1 MSIETA
7 ISRIDQISAML
18 APAATA
24 APAASPAAPA
34 TTGFQATLTRA
45 QAPASSAARSDA
57 PPSSYQH
64 MIEAAGRRWAV
75 DPALISAVI
84 SHESGFDPN
93 ATSPAGAAG
102 LMQLMPSTARGL
114 GVTNPY
120 DPAQSID
127 GGAHELHTQL
137 ERFGGNTR
145 LALAAYNAGAGTVEK
160 YGGIPPYPETQ
171 AYVRNVMKTYL
182 EYQRNS

>member
-1 MSIETA
+1 VSISST

-18 APAATA
+18 TPAPSTTASTTAPAA
-24 APAASPAAPA
+24 
-34 TTGFQATLTRA
+34 GFQTSLDQA
-45 QAPASSAARSDA
+45 QAPSTGTGPAAL
-57 PPSSYQH
+57 PSSYHH
-64 MIEAAGRRWAV
+64 MIESAGKRWAV

-114 GVTNPY
+114 GVANPY

-127 GGAHELHTQL
+127 GGAHELHIQL
-137 ERFGGNTR
+137 ERFGGNTK
-145 LALAAYNAGAGTVEK
+145 LALAAYNAGAGAVEQ
-160 YGGIPPYPETQ
+160 YGGVPPYPETR
-171 AYVRNVMKTYL
+171 AYVRNVMQTYL
-182 EYQRNS
+182 QYSQGSSS

>member
-1 MSIETA
+1 VSIASA
-7 ISRIDQISAML
+7 ISRIDQISAMI
-18 APAATA
+18 APV
-24 APAASPAAPA
+24 ASAAPA
-34 TTGFQATLTRA
+34 TPATGFQTTLDRA
-45 QAPASSAARSDA
+45 AASSYR
-57 PPSSYQH
+57 H
-64 MIEAAGRRWAV
+64 MIDAAGKRWAV
-75 DPALISAVI
+75 DPALIRAVI

-127 GGAHELHTQL
+127 GGAHELHIQL
-137 ERFGGNTR
+137 ERFGGDSR

-160 YGGIPPYPETQ
+160 YGGVPPYPETQ
-171 AYVRNVMKTYL
+171 AYVRNVMQTYL
-182 EYQRNS
+182 HYSQESSS